1 MMQKMDEPFVI
12 LVDENDN
19 ETGTLEKLE
28 AHRKALLHRAL
39 SVFIINS
46 AGEWILQRRAL
57 NKYHSNGLWT
67 NTCCSHPYPGES
79 CLEAA
84 NRRLLEEMGMQSELK
99 EVFQFTYKEKLD
111 NDLWEHEL
119 DHVFIGISDNLP
131 VINKFEVMDWRA
143 VPFDEMEREIN
154 SNSASFTAWFRH
166 IYRQVNTR
174 IISMHHE

>member
-1 MMQKMDEPFVI
+1 MDEPHVI

-79 CLEAA
+79 CPEAA
-84 NRRLLEEMGMQSELK
+84 NRRLREEMGMQSELK
-99 EVFQFTYKEKLD
+99 EVFHFTYREKLD

-119 DHVFIGISDNLP
+119 DHVFIGISDDLP
-131 VINKFEVMDWRA
+131 VVNQSEVMDWRA
-143 VPFDEMEREIN
+143 VPFHEIEREITGN
-154 SNSASFTAWFRH
+154 PDTFTAWFRH
-166 IYRQVNTR
+166 IYRQVNTS
-174 IISMHHE
+174 ILSLHHG